1 MVLDALFLRLL
12 VTVDEAAELGSVL
25 AAEDTADVLTVLEAE
40 AEAEA
45 EAEDV
50 LAELEDV
57 WTELED
63 VLAELEAE
71 DVLELGAALDLED
84 TVEL

>member
-12 VTVDEAAELGSVL
+12 VMVDEAAELEGVL

-40 AEAEA
+40 A
-45 EAEDV
+45 
-50 LAELEDV
+50 
-57 WTELED
+57 ED

-71 DVLELGAALDLED
+71 DVLELGAALDVDD

>member
-12 VTVDEAAELGSVL
+12 VMVDEAAELEGVL

-40 AEAEA
+40 AEAE
-45 EAEDV
+45 
-50 LAELEDV
+50 
-57 WTELED
+57 D

-71 DVLELGAALDLED
+71 DVLELGAALDVDD

>member
-12 VTVDEAAELGSVL
+12 VTVDEAAELEGVL
-25 AAEDTADVLTVLEAE
+25 AAEDTADVLVEL
-40 AEAEA
+40 EA

-50 LAELEDV
+50 LAELE
-57 WTELED
+57 
-63 VLAELEAE
+63 AEG
-71 DVLELGAALDLED
+71 VLELGAALDVDD

>member
-12 VTVDEAAELGSVL
+12 VTVDEAAELEGVL
-25 AAEDTADVLTVLEAE
+25 AAEDTADVLVEL
-40 AEAEA
+40 EA

-50 LAELEDV
+50 F
-57 WTELED
+57 
-63 VLAELEAE
+63 AELEAE
-71 DVLELGAALDLED
+71 VVLELGAALDVDD

>member
-12 VTVDEAAELGSVL
+12 VMVDEAAELEDVL

-40 AEAEA
+40 AE
-45 EAEDV
+45 DF
-50 LAELEDV
+50 
-57 WTELED
+57 
-63 VLAELEAE
+63 LAELEAE
-71 DVLELGAALDLED
+71 DVLELEAALDVDD